1 MSLYVSYIYIYMTLR
16 LELPNREIYRDTFNY
31 MVGIP
36 DTFMRKKLA
45 TNLFNSVVHPLIY
58 WSKSVTTIQILPCLI
73 LFSLLVTKYLFIV

>member
-1 MSLYVSYIYIYMTLR
+1 MSLYVSYSITVGI
-16 LELPNREIYRDTFNY
+16 NREIYRDTFNY